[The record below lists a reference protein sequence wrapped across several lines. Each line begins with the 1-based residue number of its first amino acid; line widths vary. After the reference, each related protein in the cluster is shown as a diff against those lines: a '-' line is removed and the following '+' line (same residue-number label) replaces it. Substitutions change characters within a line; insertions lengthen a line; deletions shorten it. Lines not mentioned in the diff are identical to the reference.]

1 MATASAPRPAP
12 ETTTRGRWRPVL
24 GAVATA
30 AGVAVLLAAVYRP
43 SFVNYDAM
51 YALLWARDAWEG
63 FAPEYAADFAPT
75 PHPLATALSSLALP
89 LGHGADLAVLWA
101 MLLSFGALVYL
112 AYRLGAEL
120 FHPAVGVVAALVVL
134 TRPALERD
142 ALIAYQDIP
151 FAVLVVWAVLLES
164 RRSRRGPPVLTLLAL
179 AGLLRPEAWALAGLY
194 WLYLWPAA
202 TPRRRAAT
210 AALVAAAPMIWALT
224 DWFVTGDLLHSLHGT
239 SELAI
244 ANDRR
249 RSPEQVPFWTLQ
261 YFGYA
266 LREPLMVGVPIGL
279 VFAWMHA
286 RRPSAL
292 PLATVVAMVA
302 VFAIGPFFG
311 LPLIRRYVET
321 PAVLLTLFYGLA
333 IAGFAM
339 LPHGRERRRWLVVG
353 VAAAAL
359 SLAYLPWHVPMLATV
374 ERRLDLDGAFYADL
388 QLAAEAPA
396 VRAAFE
402 RCPDLT
408 AGDHRPMP
416 FMRYWLDGD
425 PGTVSTTE
433 EGASPLGDLLLLPRR
448 SPTTRRIYGPRT
460 TPRITPPA
468 GWERIHR
475 NRSWRVYA
483 APHCVVRRPPS

>member
-12 ETTTRGRWRPVL
+12 ETTSRGRWRPLL
-24 GAVATA
+24 GAAATVI
-30 AGVAVLLAAVYRP
+30 GVAALLAAVHGP

-63 FAPEYAADFAPT
+63 LSPEYTAAFAPT

-101 MLLSFGALVYL
+101 MLLSFGVLVYL

-142 ALIAYQDIP
+142 ALIAYQDVP

-164 RRSRRGPPVLTLLAL
+164 RRPRRGPPVLVLLAF
-179 AGLLRPEAWALAGLY
+179 AGLLRPEAWALAGIY

-202 TPRRRAAT
+202 TPRRRVAT
-210 AALVAAAPMIWALT
+210 AVLVAAAPVIWALT
-224 DWFVTGDLLHSLHGT
+224 DWLVTGDVLHSLHGT

-279 VFAWMHA
+279 VFAYQHA
-286 RRPSAL
+286 RRASLL

-333 IAGFAM
+333 VAGFVM
-339 LPHGRERRRWLVVG
+339 LPRGRSRRRWLAAGVV
-353 VAAAAL
+353 AAAL
-359 SLAYLPWHVPMLATV
+359 SVAYLPWHADELATV

-388 QLAAEAPA
+388 QRAGEDAA

-416 FMRYWLDGD
+416 FIRFWLDGE
-425 PGTVSTTE
+425 PGTVTTTE
-433 EGASPLGDLLLLPRR
+433 GGADPLGDLLLLPRR

-460 TPRITPPA
+460 TPKITPPP

-483 APHCVVRRPPS
+483 APECVTRPPS